1 LPRCASASLFLSRV
15 VSALFFLL
23 RVVSAIFF
31 LPRVGLIH
39 LELKMGFSLPP
50 TAGYATALLDMH

>member
-1 LPRCASASLFLSRV
+1 LPRCTSASLFLSRV

-23 RVVSAIFF
+23 RVVSAILF

-50 TAGYATALLDMH
+50 MARYATALLDMH